1 MNSKED
7 FKLRIEFLEKLLSA
21 LLGDNWRD
29 LTLEDAEIYRMI
41 RSNRYLWNIVITGK
55 GQMYDEGDN
64 IMA

>member
-29 LTLEDAEIYRMI
+29 LTL
-41 RSNRYLWNIVITGK
+41 
-55 GQMYDEGDN
+55 
-64 IMA
+64 